1 MRYFL
6 FALFL
11 ITTVSPVVSQI
22 TRKEYIEKYQLL
34 AIKEMNR
41 SGIPASITMA
51 QACLESAN
59 GNSELSR
66 KSNNHFGIKCKSS
79 WTGKS
84 VRYDDDEK
92 NECFR
97 KYNNVEESYID
108 HTDFLM
114 NNPRYFF
121 LFELQPND
129 YVGWAHGLKKAG
141 YATARDYGHRLIKII
156 EEYKL
161 YNLDYRIGNEQLLT
175 YNQNKVNRKD
185 VVNNLFINPYN
196 SHPVSKRN
204 NLKTVV
210 AKEGDTYEILAEEF
224 GIKAWELYNFNDQPE
239 GYRPQ
244 KNEIIYI
251 EAKHKKA
258 SRRGELTH
266 RVNPGETMHYI
277 SQLYGLK
284 LKPLYRRNRMKIG
297 QEPRTEEV
305 IFLRNK
311 RR

>member
-1 MRYFL
+1 MKYFL
-6 FALFL
+6 FAVIYLSGISLVFG
-11 ITTVSPVVSQI
+11 QM
-22 TRKEYIEKYQLL
+22 TREEYIARYQVL
-34 AIKEMNR
+34 AINEMNR
-41 SGIPASITMA
+41 SGIPASIKMA
-51 QACLESAN
+51 QACLESGN
-59 GNSELSR
+59 GNSELSK
-66 KSNNHFGIKCKSS
+66 KSNNHFGIKCKST

-97 KYNNVEESYID
+97 KYNSVEDSYID

-121 LFELQPND
+121 LFQLDATD

-156 EEYKL
+156 EEYQL
-161 YNLDYRIGNEQLLT
+161 YHLDYRVSDKQLLT
-175 YNQNKVNRKD
+175 NNKNRVKSNE
-185 VVNNLFINPYN
+185 VTNNLIINPYN
-196 SHPVSKRN
+196 SHTVTTRN

-210 AKEGDTYEILAEEF
+210 AKQGDTYEIIAEELR
-224 GIKAWELYNFNDQPE
+224 IKAWELYKFNDQPE

-258 SRRGELTH
+258 GRRGELTH

-277 SQLYGLK
+277 SQVYGLK
-284 LKPLYRRNRMKIG
+284 LKPLLKRNGMRAG
-297 QEPRTEEV
+297 EEPRTEEV